1 MSDGVIFNVPAR
13 RCKRC
18 GGILTSE
25 QGLRDGYGPCC
36 LKKMRE
42 EEEYRQ
48 FMENQYSLF
57 DMAAEAEAA
66 KTTAKEKF
74 AVQPAADIFRDSEDS
89 AEAVGKE
96 TNHESAQE

>member
-1 MSDGVIFNVPAR
+1 MSNGVIFNVPAR

-48 FMENQYSLF
+48 FMEKQYSLF

-89 AEAVGKE
+89 TEAAGKE

>member
-1 MSDGVIFNVPAR
+1 M
-13 RCKRC
+13 

-48 FMENQYSLF
+48 FMEKQYSLF

-66 KTTAKEKF
+66 QTPAKEKF
-74 AVQPAADIFRDSEDS
+74 AVQSAADIFRDSEDG
-89 AEAVGKE
+89 AEAAGKE